1 MESLFSVKFAYLIP
15 LFPLIGA
22 IVAAALGSRWLKQ
35 NSHWP
40 IWIGVGLSAL
50 LSFILLFGII
60 GQWPDHSPQAIQKGN
75 ETAVN
80 LRDLSQR
87 LGSMSISVNWYR
99 WIEAG
104 NFKVDAG
111 AFLDPLT
118 AVMLCVVCG
127 IGLLITIFAAGYM
140 KGEAGYFR
148 FFAYLGLF
156 IFAMTVLV
164 MANNFV
170 LLYLGWEGVGLCSY
184 LLIGYYYQRPSA
196 RDAAK
201 KAFLV
206 NRIGDFGFGVGI
218 MLCFLIFGTVS
229 FFGQGAGTGTG

>member
-22 IVAAALGSRWLKQ
+22 ILAGALGSRWLKQ

-50 LSFILLFGII
+50 LSFILLLGII
-60 GQWPDHSPQAIQKGN
+60 GQWQDHSPEAVQKGN

-87 LGSMSISVNWYR
+87 LGSMSISVHWYR

-118 AVMLCVVCG
+118 AVMLCVVC
-127 IGLLITIFAAGYM
+127 
-140 KGEAGYFR
+140 
-148 FFAYLGLF
+148 
-156 IFAMTVLV
+156 
-164 MANNFV
+164 
-170 LLYLGWEGVGLCSY
+170 
-184 LLIGYYYQRPSA
+184 
-196 RDAAK
+196 
-201 KAFLV
+201 
-206 NRIGDFGFGVGI
+206 
-218 MLCFLIFGTVS
+218 
-229 FFGQGAGTGTG
+229 